1 MSTSLGEGAP
11 LCDCE
16 VKEYSPGQQ
25 GRGRGW
31 RDLGLLFV
39 LWLLHGAANFWWL
52 TVDTR
57 PPYSDMA
64 GHAITTLRMASW
76 PWRQWV
82 MEGRIFSELL
92 NVNPY
97 PPFFYATTLPFVW
110 FVQPTVD
117 AMLTVNVLYLGL
129 LIFSTYGI
137 GRMLVG
143 GRAGLLAAFLVSMYP
158 LIYGLSRYY
167 LADVALTA
175 VTAFAV
181 FCLVWSQAFMR
192 RWPSLLLGVTI
203 GVGVLTK
210 WTFIVFL
217 AGPLV
222 VAVVMTLRHA
232 TRSRV
237 TNMVLAGLI
246 SLVIGLPW
254 FLTNLE
260 PLQAFLEFNRLLAA
274 PQEGEAPVWSLESWT
289 YYWRELLNQQVLLP
303 FTLLA
308 LAGGV
313 LALRRCRVNGYG
325 WMLLSWVAVGYVAST
340 LFINKDT
347 RYTMPYLP
355 ALALISAIG
364 LSQLRRATV
373 RHAWLALIVLYALV
387 QFAGLTAGLGSR
399 VAGIP
404 ARVTW
409 TLAGMPLTFYAEGVH
424 IADPPRPEDWQID
437 PILDAILT
445 DAEAHDVERPLQVL
459 MVPAMPSFD
468 AQSLTYAKWRERLPV
483 EISLVTGILVVDSER
498 VVAQSDYIVTKSGD
512 LGWDFVLQD
521 AEPLTSQLL
530 DAGSALAAEFE
541 LMAEFPLPDQS
552 SALVFRHIVK
562 E

>member
-1 MSTSLGEGAP
+1 MSTTSGEAAP

-16 VKEYSPGQQ
+16 VKEYSAGQRW
-25 GRGRGW
+25 RGRWW
-31 RDLGLLFV
+31 RDGGLLLA

-52 TVDTR
+52 KVDTR

-64 GHAITTLRMASW
+64 GHAITTLRLASW
-76 PWRQWV
+76 PWREWV
-82 MEGRIFSELL
+82 MEGRIFTELFH
-92 NVNPY
+92 VNPY
-97 PPFFYATTLPFVW
+97 PPFFYVTTLPFVW
-110 FVQPTVD
+110 LAWPTAD
-117 AMLTVNVLYLGL
+117 AMLAVNVLYLGL

-137 GRMLVG
+137 GCMMVG

-158 LIYGLSRYY
+158 LVYGLSRQY

-181 FCLVWSQAFMR
+181 FCLVWSQAFVR

-217 AGPLV
+217 AGPLA

-232 TRSRV
+232 TWARV
-237 TNMVLAGLI
+237 INLVLAGLL

-274 PQEGEAPVWSLESWT
+274 PQEGEAPIWSLESWI
-289 YYWRELLNQQVLLP
+289 YYFRELLNQQMLLP

-308 LAGGV
+308 MAGGV
-313 LALRRCRVNGYG
+313 LTVRRCRVNGYV
-325 WMLLSWVAVGYVAST
+325 WMLLSWVAIGYVAST

-355 ALALISAIG
+355 ALALFTAIG
-364 LSQLRRATV
+364 LSQLRRAAV

-387 QFAGLTAGLGSR
+387 QYTGLTAGLGSR
-399 VAGIP
+399 VAGMPTRI
-404 ARVTW
+404 AW
-409 TLAGMPLTFYAEGVH
+409 TLAGMPVTLYAEGVH

-437 PILDAILT
+437 PILDAILA
-445 DAEAHDVERPLQVL
+445 DAEARTVTLPLQML

-468 AQSLTYAKWRERLPV
+468 AQSFTYAKWRDRLPV
-483 EISLVTGILVVDSER
+483 EVSLVTGILAVDSER
-498 VVAQSDYIVTKSGD
+498 VVARSDYIVTKSGD

-521 AEPLTSQLL
+521 ADTLTVQLL

-541 LMAEFPLPDQS
+541 LIAEFPLPDQS
-552 SALVFRHIVK
+552 SALVFRHVGK